1 MKRREFIG
9 LLGAAV
15 IIRPQESVAQSA
27 AKTYRLASLTG
38 NVALSANSPNG
49 VTLLNAMAQ
58 RGYTLGKNL
67 AYDARGAGGE
77 LGKIPQLMEDFK
89 ASGVDV
95 LVAIGYPAARSAKVA
110 GIPTVIA
117 YGTGDPVATGLVTSL
132 AQPGGTITGISD
144 DAALLS
150 TKRLSLLKTL
160 SPNIRKVAMLW
171 NKNDLGM
178 SMRYEASA
186 KAARELGV
194 SVQALGAQ
202 EPDDFNDVFTV
213 MDRDPPDA
221 ILMVSD
227 SLTTLNRK
235 RVFVY
240 AAAKRLPAI
249 YEYDALAR
257 DGGLMSYGPD
267 LNECFERAA
276 DMIDRIFKG
285 AKPSELPFEQP
296 TRYKFVINL
305 KTAKEIGIEIPP
317 TVLALADE
325 VIE

>member
-9 LLGAAV
+9 LLGATV
-15 IIRPQESVAQSA
+15 IIRPHDSVAQPST
-27 AKTYRLASLTG
+27 KIYRLASLTG
-38 NVALSANSPNG
+38 NVAISVNSPNAT
-49 VTLLNAMAQ
+49 TLLNTMEQ

-77 LGKIPQLMEDFK
+77 IEKIPQLIEDFK

-95 LVAIGYPAARSAKVA
+95 LVAVGYPAARSAKVA

-117 YGTGDPVATGLVTSL
+117 YGSGDPVATGLVNSL
-132 AQPGGTITGISD
+132 AQPGGTVTGISD
-144 DAALLS
+144 DAALL
-150 TKRLSLLKTL
+150 TTTRLSLLKTL

-178 SMRYEASA
+178 SLRYEASA

-194 SVQALGAQ
+194 TVQPLGVQ
-202 EPDDFNDVFTV
+202 EPDDFNDAFTG

-235 RVFVY
+235 RVFAY
-240 AAAKRLPAI
+240 AATKRLPAI
-249 YEYDALAR
+249 YEYDALVR
-257 DGGLMSYGPD
+257 DGGLMSYGAD
-267 LNECFERAA
+267 LSESFERAA
-276 DMIDRIFKG
+276 VMIDRIFKG
-285 AKPSELPFEQP
+285 ANPSELPFEQP
-296 TRYKFVINL
+296 TRYKFMINL
-305 KTAKEIGIEIPP
+305 KTAKAISIEIPP
-317 TVLALADE
+317 TLLALADE

>member
-9 LLGAAV
+9 LLGATV
-15 IIRPQESVAQSA
+15 IIRPHDSVAQPST
-27 AKTYRLASLTG
+27 KIYRLASLTG
-38 NVALSANSPNG
+38 NVAISVNSPNAT
-49 VTLLNAMAQ
+49 TLLNTMEQ

-77 LGKIPQLMEDFK
+77 IEKIPQLIEDFK

-95 LVAIGYPAARSAKVA
+95 LVAVGYPAARSAKVA

-117 YGTGDPVATGLVTSL
+117 YGAGDPVATGLVNSL
-132 AQPGGTITGISD
+132 AQPGGTVTGISD
-144 DAALLS
+144 DAALLT

-178 SMRYEASA
+178 SLRYEASA

-194 SVQALGAQ
+194 TVQPLGVQ
-202 EPDDFNDVFTV
+202 EPDDFNDAFTG

-235 RVFVY
+235 RVFAY
-240 AAAKRLPAI
+240 AATKRLPAI
-249 YEYDALAR
+249 YEYDALVR
-257 DGGLMSYGPD
+257 DGGLMSYGAD
-267 LNECFERAA
+267 LSESFERAA
-276 DMIDRIFKG
+276 VMIDRIFKG
-285 AKPSELPFEQP
+285 ANPSELPFEQP
-296 TRYKFVINL
+296 TRYKFMINL
-305 KTAKEIGIEIPP
+305 KTAKAISIEIPP
-317 TVLALADE
+317 TLLALADE

>member
-9 LLGAAV
+9 LLGATV
-15 IIRPQESVAQSA
+15 IIRPHDSVAQPST
-27 AKTYRLASLTG
+27 KIYRLASLTG
-38 NVALSANSPNG
+38 NVAISVNSPNAT
-49 VTLLNAMAQ
+49 TLLNTMEQ

-77 LGKIPQLMEDFK
+77 IEKIPQLIEDFK

-95 LVAIGYPAARSAKVA
+95 LVAVGYPAARSAKVA

-117 YGTGDPVATGLVTSL
+117 YGAGDPVATGLVNSL
-132 AQPGGTITGISD
+132 AQPGGTVTGISD
-144 DAALLS
+144 DAALLT

-178 SMRYEASA
+178 SLRYEASA

-194 SVQALGAQ
+194 TVQPLGVQ
-202 EPDDFNDVFTV
+202 EPDDFNDAFTG

-235 RVFVY
+235 RVFAY
-240 AAAKRLPAI
+240 AATKRLPAI
-249 YEYDALAR
+249 YEYDALVR
-257 DGGLMSYGPD
+257 DGGLMSCGAD
-267 LNECFERAA
+267 LSESFERAA
-276 DMIDRIFKG
+276 VMIDRIFKG
-285 AKPSELPFEQP
+285 ANPSELPFEQP
-296 TRYKFVINL
+296 TRYKFMINL
-305 KTAKEIGIEIPP
+305 KTAKAISIEIPP
-317 TVLALADE
+317 TLLALADE

>member
-1 MKRREFIG
+1 MRRRDFII

-15 IIRPQESVAQSA
+15 FVRPRDSVAQPSE
-27 AKTYRLASLTG
+27 KTYRLGSLTG
-38 NVALSANSPNG
+38 NVPLSVNSPDG
-49 VTLLNAMAQ
+49 TTLLNAMAQ
-58 RGYTLGKNL
+58 RGYALGKNL

-77 LGKIPQLMEDFK
+77 LSKIPQLIQDFK

-95 LVAIGYPAARSAKVA
+95 IVTVGYPAALAAKIA
-110 GIPTVIA
+110 GISTVIA
-117 YGTGDPVATGLVTSL
+117 YGSGDPVATGLVNSF
-132 AQPGGTITGISD
+132 AKPGGTVTGISD
-144 DAALLS
+144 NAALLS

-160 SPNIRKVAMLW
+160 SPNIRKIAMLW

-178 SMRYEASA
+178 SQRYEASA
-186 KAARELGV
+186 KAARDLGV
-194 SVQALGAQ
+194 IVQALGVQ
-202 EPDDFNDVFTV
+202 EPDDFNDAFTG

-235 RVFVY
+235 RVFAY

-249 YEYDALAR
+249 YEYDALVR

-267 LNECFERAA
+267 LKESFERVAA
-276 DMIDRIFKG
+276 MVDRIFKG
-285 AKPSELPFEQP
+285 AKPLELPFEQP
-296 TRYKFVINL
+296 AHYRFLINL
-305 KTAKEIGIEIPP
+305 TTAKAMGIEIPP
-317 TVLALADE
+317 TLLALADE